1 MKKGFNKF
9 AKGMFAIFTIKLL
22 FFSLIFLIQACQ
34 TDEHEFDNI
43 EQKLALQKFQ
53 NLIKESTVNIG
64 KIVEKQNE
72 FLAKGVSSEKINETL
87 ESEAKLTLNPIVNGT
102 KELLST
108 FNISEYDLLKDFDDS
123 NDPRIAIIGIV
134 LLASQDKSGNSTAM
148 NFSQLFVNP
157 MHAQSLEDAGKC
169 AAAAIGADLLY
180 SLAEGGASK
189 WTKKA
194 LTKLVKKVASRFL
207 GPIGVGI
214 AVVSFGLC
222 ITV

>member
-1 MKKGFNKF
+1 MQKECLQSL
-9 AKGMFAIFTIKLL
+9 TIKLL
-22 FFSLIFLIQACQ
+22 FFSLIFLNQACQ

-43 EQKLALQKFQ
+43 EQKLALQKFE
-53 NLIKESTVNIG
+53 NLVKESTVNIQQ
-64 KIVEKQNE
+64 IVEKQNE

-87 ESEAKLTLNPIVNGT
+87 ESEARLALNPIVNGT

-108 FNISEYDLLKDFDDS
+108 FNISEYDLSEDFDDI
-123 NDPRIAIIGIV
+123 NDSRTAIIGIV
-134 LLASQDKSGNSTAM
+134 LLASKDKSSNETAM
-148 NFSQLFVNP
+148 NFSNLFVTQ
-157 MHAQSLEDAGKC
+157 MHAQSLEDVGRC
-169 AAAAIGADLLY
+169 AAAAVGADLLY

-194 LTKLVKKVASRFL
+194 LTKLVKKVTSRFL

-222 ITV
+222 LAA